1 MDEVRDTRDQLIQLL
16 KEGGFN
22 LRKWSS
28 NERQLL
34 EDLPEHMISPV
45 SLTFTEAS
53 ASKTLGLAWNPKQ
66 DEFIFST
73 TLKNKT
79 ESETNNKSSKR
90 QILSDISTIFD
101 PLGLLS
107 PITIKAKILFQQI
120 WKYKIEWDDT
130 VPDEIEKE
138 WRTLK
143 TELTN
148 MQPFKINRWLG
159 LRANKNCE
167 LHAFC
172 DASEKAFS
180 CVVYSKITEGKQQQ
194 IALVAAKTKVAPIQK
209 HQTLPR
215 LELCGAHLL
224 AQLVNKI
231 KLCFDKPN
239 IKVTAWT
246 DSMIVL
252 GWLKGDVSRWK
263 AYVGHRVQE
272 IISVVPAGSW
282 KHVRSEQNPA
292 DCASRGLLPSQL
304 HNFPLWFNGPEWLNS
319 ETIPETHDTI
329 KMPEIELKSLGVAF
343 HNNHVARPSA
353 REDAAMDHPNMND
366 PAASKQLPNSP
377 IEVPDTT
384 TSNDKSCSEP
394 QKAVTNNTKQ
404 RFKSSKIS
412 SSLLCI
418 LVTLLTLFQPT
429 RQSSD
434 GINVTPFEPNRGV
447 YFDKIGNLQTVHDDW
462 KIVTYYN
469 MTTYWQ
475 GMENIHRVVK
485 HLGERCEQF
494 AYQTLCKTIMT
505 EFEQEL
511 NELDHNNYMLE
522 THHGQTRGRVTRGL
536 VDGVGYL
543 ANSLFGVLDERFATQ
558 YKKDIETLH
567 NNRDHLLNLIKSQTS
582 IIEAHN
588 NILKRN
594 EEAMNSQFN
603 LLEQHLNA
611 TENYLKKLNEAVQ
624 QDEALNYFNIM
635 ALTSSTILS
644 KLRHIQQMLLD
655 TAINIHHGHVDTRLL
670 PQNQLFQELNII
682 SGQLPQQ
689 LSLPVD
695 NIQNQLADIYK
706 LLEVKSRLFDK
717 YFIIEITLPL
727 TGDTPFTIYKT
738 IPIPMIKNNNQ
749 SITMKTNS
757 EYVAVNVRKET
768 YMQLTNSDLEHC
780 IKIEPRTYVC
790 SLNKPTRN
798 MRNHQIPCEIGAIT
812 NITLSKCIYTSESC
826 NNKWITLQ
834 KPNTWLYVCCTDCQ
848 LQIICEGRMTTKAIR
863 STGILEAKKDA

>member
-1 MDEVRDTRDQLIQLL
+1 MCGDIVLIKEDCLPPAKWALGRIQEVHPGKD
-16 KEGGFN
+16 N
-22 LRKWSS
+22 LVR
-28 NERQLL
+28 
-34 EDLPEHMISPV
+34 V
-45 SLTFTEAS
+45 
-53 ASKTLGLAWNPKQ
+53 
-66 DEFIFST
+66 
-73 TLKNKT
+73 
-79 ESETNNKSSKR
+79 
-90 QILSDISTIFD
+90 
-101 PLGLLS
+101 
-107 PITIKAKILFQQI
+107 
-120 WKYKIEWDDT
+120 
-130 VPDEIEKE
+130 V
-138 WRTLK
+138 TLK
-143 TELTN
+143 T
-148 MQPFKINRWLG
+148 
-159 LRANKNCE
+159 
-167 LHAFC
+167 
-172 DASEKAFS
+172 
-180 CVVYSKITEGKQQQ
+180 
-194 IALVAAKTKVAPIQK
+194 KT
-209 HQTLPR
+209 
-215 LELCGAHLL
+215 
-224 AQLVNKI
+224 
-231 KLCFDKPN
+231 
-239 IKVTAWT
+239 
-246 DSMIVL
+246 
-252 GWLKGDVSRWK
+252 
-263 AYVGHRVQE
+263 
-272 IISVVPAGSW
+272 
-282 KHVRSEQNPA
+282 
-292 DCASRGLLPSQL
+292 GLL
-304 HNFPLWFNGPEWLNS
+304 
-319 ETIPETHDTI
+319 T
-329 KMPEIELKSLGVAF
+329 
-343 HNNHVARPSA
+343 RPITKLVKL
-353 REDAAMDHPNMND
+353 PV
-366 PAASKQLPNSP
+366 PNSP